1 MSVCYINTYID
12 LLIDI
17 VCVNRL
23 NSVLDK
29 EGPVKN
35 FVNSLQQLTNP
46 EMLFRVIS
54 ASSAMNY
61 LSRHFTCH

>member
-61 LSRHFTCH
+61 LSRHFACH